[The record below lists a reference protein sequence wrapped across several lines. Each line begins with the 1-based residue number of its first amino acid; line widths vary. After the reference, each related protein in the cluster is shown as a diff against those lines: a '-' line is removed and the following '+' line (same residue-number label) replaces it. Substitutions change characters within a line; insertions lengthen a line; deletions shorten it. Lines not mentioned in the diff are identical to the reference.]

1 MVPDSHAALAEQLR
15 DRAEALDGHI
25 ATYDIRQ
32 SGLAYNYAEFDL
44 REAPLYGRLI
54 ESFGRGH
61 KALLLFQHDGRCG
74 GARRCA
80 AGLQCP
86 AVLRLR
92 RSGGMRMSG

>member
-61 KALLLFQHDGRCG
+61 RLYCCSNTMVDAVARGDVLLAYNVQLSYACG
-74 GARRCA
+74 A
-80 AGLQCP
+80 A
-86 AVLRLR
+86 AA
-92 RSGGMRMSG
+92 